1 MGFRFQR
8 RIRLFPGLR
17 LNVSKSGV
25 SASAG
30 VAGAHVTVGHTGASV
45 AVGLPGTGLS
55 WRQRI
60 ARWATK

>member
-8 RIRLFPGLR
+8 RLRLFPGLR

-30 VAGAHVTVGHTGASV
+30 VQGAHVTVGPRGKSVSVGA
-45 AVGLPGTGLS
+45 PGTGFS
-55 WRQRI
+55 WRKF
-60 ARWATK
+60 WAWPR